1 MAGDRS
7 LSASGAANNSN
18 DEETQLQLHT
28 ISAILQRPATEAV
41 PFLIEMAKTNPKPL
55 VRERAIRSL
64 ASIQDPRVLKF
75 YREILEK

>member
-28 ISAILQRPATEAV
+28 ISAILQRPAHG
-41 PFLIEMAKTNPKPL
+41 PH
-55 VRERAIRSL
+55 
-64 ASIQDPRVLKF
+64 DP
-75 YREILEK
+75 I